1 MRFVPSI
8 RLRRARVTGGLL
20 AVLLMAGCASPPPD
34 PPPKPKP
41 AAAPPAAGALSEKA
55 KQEQRQSILKVRN
68 GTLNQLYKLKPPTR
82 LEIEQ
87 AAGYGVFEINGL
99 NAVLAGKHGRGVV
112 QEKSGKFTYMQL
124 ARTDIGPGATLRPYW
139 QVLVFRDAQQLS
151 QFISA
156 GSPADAAGMSGVTVY
171 QIDQLG
177 VSTPSNWSARYF
189 RDPNLN

>member
-1 MRFVPSI
+1 M
-8 RLRRARVTGGLL
+8 
-20 AVLLMAGCASPPPD
+20 AVLLMASCASPPPD
-34 PPPKPKP
+34 PPPNPKP